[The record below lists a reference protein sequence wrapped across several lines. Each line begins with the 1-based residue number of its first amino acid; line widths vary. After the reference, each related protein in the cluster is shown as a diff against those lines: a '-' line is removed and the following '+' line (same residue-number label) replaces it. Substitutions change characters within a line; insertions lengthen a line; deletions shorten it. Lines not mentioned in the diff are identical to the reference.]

1 MMHSMTTRQMTSSNG
16 VRIGSNAET
25 NLFQGGGPKKAGLPG
40 TTNRPY
46 TFHIALRVHPTRNT
60 LFTQTN
66 NNYPFSYDW
75 STGTH
80 QRVNPNTLGL
90 RWSVRPHKALKPISS
105 TLTPNP
111 YWTIPGTN

>member
-1 MMHSMTTRQMTSSNG
+1 MVLSTTKLTASVDSIINY
-16 VRIGSNAET
+16 N
-25 NLFQGGGPKKAGLPG
+25 QGGGPKKAGLPG

-60 LFTQTN
+60 LFTQTD

-90 RWSVRPHKALKPISS
+90 RWSVRRHRALKPISS

-111 YWTIPGTN
+111 YWTIDRGTY

>member
-1 MMHSMTTRQMTSSNG
+1 MVHSMTTRQMTSSNG
-16 VRIGSNAET
+16 IRIGSNAET
-25 NLFQGGGPKKAGLPG
+25 NGYQGGGPKKAGLPG

-60 LFTQTN
+60 LYTQTN
-66 NNYPFSYDW
+66 FA
-75 STGTH
+75 TG
-80 QRVNPNTLGL
+80 QRIFGL
-90 RWSVRPHKALKPISS
+90 RYTVTPHKALKPISS

>member
-1 MMHSMTTRQMTSSNG
+1 MVQSMTTRQMTSSNG

-60 LFTQTN
+60 LFTQYN
-66 NNYPFSYDW
+66 SNYPLKYDYSVDRW
-75 STGTH
+75 Y
-80 QRVNPNTLGL
+80 QVNPNTLGL
-90 RWSVRPHKALKPISS
+90 RWSVRRHRALKPISS